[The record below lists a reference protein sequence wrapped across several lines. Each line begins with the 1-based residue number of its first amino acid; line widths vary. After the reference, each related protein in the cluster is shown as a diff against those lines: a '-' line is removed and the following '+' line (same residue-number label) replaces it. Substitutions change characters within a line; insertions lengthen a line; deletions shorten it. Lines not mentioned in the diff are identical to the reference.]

1 MQSTWQERHR
11 PARLEARY
19 EFESY
24 SALRDFLDGAAELS
38 EREGIYPD
46 MGFGRDYVNL
56 TIHADDGRE
65 SLAEPQRRFAQLLDR
80 LSRQGSR
87 LDRV

>member
-1 MQSTWQERHR
+1 MRQPWQERPR

-24 SALRDFLDGAAELS
+24 AALRDFLEGAAELS

-56 TIHADDGRE
+56 TIHAEAG
-65 SLAEPQRRFAQLLDR
+65 SQTLAESQRRFAQLLDG
-80 LSRQGSR
+80 LSRHETSA
-87 LDRV
+87 